1 MEMWSSHDYILIVL
15 TSTAQAREG
24 EEALDQS
31 EQDESLLD
39 LISGFGQTEEKKGK
53 AAGVKE
59 EAKKS
64 GKGKGGQ
71 K

>member
-1 MEMWSSHDYILIVL
+1 MTV
-15 TSTAQAREG
+15 QAKEG

-31 EQDESLLD
+31 QQDESLLD
-39 LISGFGQTEEKKGK
+39 LIAGSGQTEGKKGQS
-53 AAGVKE
+53 AGVKE